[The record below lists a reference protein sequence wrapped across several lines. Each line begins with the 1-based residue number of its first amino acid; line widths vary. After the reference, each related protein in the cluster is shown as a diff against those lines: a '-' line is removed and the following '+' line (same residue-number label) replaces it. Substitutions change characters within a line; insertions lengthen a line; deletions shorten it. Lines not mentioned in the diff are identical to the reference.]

1 MKGDCPMPTYFILM
15 NYTDQ
20 GLTNITMSDSRF
32 DVAKGTLKAFGMKI
46 KEIYLTMGRYD
57 LIAIV
62 KAPDD
67 EAVAKFV
74 LSLSS
79 QGNVSTETVRAF
91 TEDEYRKIVNAVRP
105 R

>member
-1 MKGDCPMPTYFILM
+1 MPTYLILL

-20 GLTNITMSDSRF
+20 GMTNIRTSRSRL
-32 DVAKGTLKAFGMKI
+32 DVAKGTLQAFGIKL

-57 LIAIV
+57 LVAAV

-74 LSLSS
+74 LSLAS
-79 QGNVSTETVRAF
+79 QGNVRTETVRAF
-91 TEDEYRKIVNAVRP
+91 TEDEYRKIVKAVR
-105 R
+105 

>member
-1 MKGDCPMPTYFILM
+1 MPTYLILL

-20 GLTNITMSDSRF
+20 GLTNVKMSASRF
-32 DVAKGTLKAFGMKI
+32 DVAKGTLKAFGLKI
-46 KEIYLTMGRYD
+46 KQIYLTMGRYD
-57 LIAIV
+57 LVAV
-62 KAPDD
+62 VRAPDD

-79 QGNVSTETVRAF
+79 QGNVRTETIRAF
-91 TEDEYRKIVNAVRP
+91 TEDEYRKIVDAVRP